1 MYRAKRD
8 KLKNRQG
15 SSLEIYLQDLYRSI
29 NLSLCSL
36 SGSLGESALLVLFHS
51 LHIFMNI
58 IHINSIRDC
67 MFLNV
72 LTAKF
77 SSNDASGAKFANLLG
92 EQSAAEWREFGNQ
105 MQWASSS
112 HGSPV
117 SYSSVSS

>member
-1 MYRAKRD
+1 
-8 KLKNRQG
+8 
-15 SSLEIYLQDLYRSI
+15 
-29 NLSLCSL
+29 
-36 SGSLGESALLVLFHS
+36 
-51 LHIFMNI
+51 MNI
-58 IHINSIRDC
+58 IHINNIRDC

-117 SYSSVSS
+117 SYSSVSRDTPEQLTGEPTIERAAT